1 MTDTTEHDEFLA
13 AFAEATGEPLEP
25 STEGP
30 QAEEPSIPAAEEP
43 VQTNEQQ
50 APAAEEIPAATEGAE
65 TVITPDI
72 WANASAEQRAAFE
85 AANQRAEQAEH
96 RAKSDEGRFNAYQRD
111 LAVIRRQTRMLGET
125 LTAGD
130 DLSALVGGES
140 WGKVKTEYGEDLAPI
155 LTAIEAL
162 AQQRKSSGEQF
173 QQLSQELVAADY
185 DDNEAKLNEAAP
197 DWQSLFGR
205 DDFASWLDGKPGF
218 YRETL
223 AKNWDAVTDPAG
235 VAEVARIYRN
245 ELIAQGKLAPVG
257 TDPTPSPEP
266 TQIDPKRAAQLEGAR
281 VGKVNSPPV
290 GDTADSFEALFNQ
303 RAQQLERVNTRR

>member
-13 AFAEATGEPLEP
+13 AFAEATGETLEP
-25 STEGP
+25 STEGT
-30 QAEEPSIPAAEEP
+30 QAEEPSLPAAETVE
-43 VQTNEQQ
+43 TTEQQ
-50 APAAEEIPAATEGAE
+50 APAAVEIPAATEGAE
-65 TVITPDI
+65 TVIAPDI

-111 LAVIRRQTRMLGET
+111 LAVIRRQTRTLGDT
-125 LTAGD
+125 LAKGD
-130 DLSALVGGES
+130 DLSALVTGES
-140 WGKVKTEYGEDLAPI
+140 WEKVKSEYGEDLAPI
-155 LTAIEAL
+155 LTALETI
-162 AQQRKSSGEQF
+162 AQQRKSDAEQF

-185 DDNEAKLNEAAP
+185 DDNEAKLAEIAP
-197 DWQSLFGR
+197 DWQGLFAR
-205 DDFASWLDGKPGF
+205 PDFAGWLDSKPAM

-235 VAEVARIYRN
+235 VAEVASRFRD
-245 ELIAQGKLAPVG
+245 ELTASGKLTPSHM
-257 TDPTPSPEP
+257 PTPSPEP
-266 TQIDPKRAAQLEGAR
+266 LPIDPKRAAQLEGAR

-303 RAQQLERVNTRR
+303 RAQQLERAQARR